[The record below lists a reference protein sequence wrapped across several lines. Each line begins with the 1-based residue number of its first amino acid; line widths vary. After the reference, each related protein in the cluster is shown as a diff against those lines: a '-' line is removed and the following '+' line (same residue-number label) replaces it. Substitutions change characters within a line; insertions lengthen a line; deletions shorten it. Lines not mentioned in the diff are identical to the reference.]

1 VHGCADAL
9 QQLLVQLPAGD
20 RLVFCGDVINR
31 GSRIEEAMEL
41 VWDLVRR
48 HRAVWL
54 KGNHE
59 RDLVTQLDTGLAP
72 GRPDLDGN
80 DTYRQ
85 LGEAR
90 CRLWRDRLD
99 QLPLAYWGQGWVATH
114 AGFDPRT
121 WQPDLNVRMAF
132 WQAYDNRFGEVIVGH
147 TPGPGLRRLG
157 SIVLLDTG
165 ACYGGDLTAY
175 CPETKQSRRAS
186 GRPWP
191 GRPLTVPS
199 PGSALSRAR

>member
-1 VHGCADAL
+1 
-9 QQLLVQLPAGD
+9 
-20 RLVFCGDVINR
+20 
-31 GSRIEEAMEL
+31 MEL

-48 HRAVWL
+48 QRAVWL

-59 RDLVTQLDTGLAP
+59 RDLVLQLDTGLAP
-72 GRPDLDGN
+72 GRPDLNGN

-85 LGEAR
+85 LGAAR

-121 WQPDLNVRMAF
+121 WQPDLNVRLAF

-175 CPETKQSRRAS
+175 CPETRETRQVS
-186 GRPWP
+186 GRAGAGSPMAA
-191 GRPLTVPS
+191 PS
-199 PGSALSRAR
+199 PGAAMSPAL